1 MQAVLAIVRG
11 HASPDDVWTLRV
23 MLPSREKEGGIDP
36 DAPVGNWVHWV
47 LFNLPASLRELP
59 AGVPATKTL
68 DQGGRQGKN
77 DFKKTGYGGPCP
89 PAGEE
94 HRYLITVH
102 YLGEASGLNDGDSG
116 DDMVARLRTTSIA
129 SAEVTGTFSRAS

>member
-1 MQAVLAIVRG
+1 M
-11 HASPDDVWTLRV
+11 
-23 MLPSREKEGGIDP
+23 
-36 DAPVGNWVHWV
+36 HWV
-47 LFNLPASLRELP
+47 VAGLPATSTGLGEGELP
-59 AGVPATKTL
+59 AGAVAAT
-68 DQGGRQGKN
+68 N
-77 DFKKTGYGGPCP
+77 GYGDIGYAGPCP